1 MKKRNSEFHIFTQ
14 HFCQRNDLHDNS
26 TISIVVSYFSDD
38 QLLLNYLICCSK
50 AAVNLN
56 CDRLSAALPASEHWN
71 FQVFPAVSSLYK
83 HNMHVKKKYIYILL
97 SYWKPSNKC
106 QASITFSHFWNVKE
120 QWRIDIKVKLLGVTS
135 LYNYSAWLMYMAF
148 TSVLY
153 RT

>member
-26 TISIVVSYFSDD
+26 AISIVVSYFSDD

-83 HNMHVKKKYIYILL
+83 HNMRVKKNIYI
-97 SYWKPSNKC
+97 
-106 QASITFSHFWNVKE
+106 FS
-120 QWRIDIKVKLLGVTS
+120 S
-135 LYNYSAWLMYMAF
+135 LTGNHQ
-148 TSVLY
+148 TSVRLPS
-153 RT
+153 RFPISEMSKSNEE

>member
-83 HNMHVKKKYIYILL
+83 HNMRVQKKKYSPLLLETIKQVSGFHHIFPFLKCQRAMKNRHKGQAPWGYIL
-97 SYWKPSNKC
+97 
-106 QASITFSHFWNVKE
+106 
-120 QWRIDIKVKLLGVTS
+120 
-135 LYNYSAWLMYMAF
+135 M
-148 TSVLY
+148 
-153 RT
+153 